1 MRWARSK
8 PSVAARWR
16 PNNVTRRVPEPSRL
30 LPLAVALLLC
40 AGTICR
46 AATAPDCRSEE
57 ATLTKDEAD
66 LPRLEVASPAD
77 RPITCITLE
86 TIIAFA
92 GRLKAH
98 VAHCPA
104 SGYAQS
110 AGGWEMT
117 RIDYVKRFADNR
129 CKRTF

>member
-1 MRWARSK
+1 VGDVRASAGLQPLIALAWC
-8 PSVAARWR
+8 AALIGSAAAADCKA
-16 PNNVTRRVPEPSRL
+16 EES
-30 LPLAVALLLC
+30 ALM
-40 AGTICR
+40 
-46 AATAPDCRSEE
+46 
-57 ATLTKDEAD
+57 KDESE

-110 AGGWEMT
+110 ASEWDKT
-117 RIDYVKRFADNR
+117 RLDYAARFTQNR
-129 CKRTF
+129 CRRTF

>member
-1 MRWARSK
+1 LK
-8 PSVAARWR
+8 
-16 PNNVTRRVPEPSRL
+16 
-30 LPLAVALLLC
+30 LLLVLAWSAAL
-40 AGTICR
+40 AGS
-46 AATAPDCRSEE
+46 AAAAVDCGSEE
-57 ATLTKDEAD
+57 TALTKDAAE

-92 GRLKAH
+92 GRLKIH

-110 AGGWEMT
+110 APEWDKI
-117 RIDYVKRFADNR
+117 RVDYAARFTQNR

>member
-1 MRWARSK
+1 MLLIVLTWS
-8 PSVAARWR
+8 AA
-16 PNNVTRRVPEPSRL
+16 
-30 LPLAVALLLC
+30 LAGNA
-40 AGTICR
+40 T
-46 AATAPDCRSEE
+46 AATDCKSEE
-57 ATLTKDEAD
+57 AALMKDETE

-86 TIIAFA
+86 TNIAFA

-104 SGYAQS
+104 SSYVPVAPD
-110 AGGWEMT
+110 WEKT
-117 RIDYVKRFADNR
+117 RIDYAARFTQNR

>member
-1 MRWARSK
+1 MRLRWGLSRQLASI
-8 PSVAARWR
+8 VAVLLAM
-16 PNNVTRRVPEPSRL
+16 TIGASRA
-30 LPLAVALLLC
+30 LAAP
-40 AGTICR
+40 
-46 AATAPDCRSEE
+46 PDCKAEE
-57 ATLTKDEAD
+57 TALGKDESE

-92 GRLKAH
+92 GRLKVH

-104 SGYAQS
+104 SGYVQS
-110 AGGWEMT
+110 AANWENT
-117 RIDYVKRFADNR
+117 RVDYVRRFAENR

>member
-1 MRWARSK
+1 LPAVFAWSIALIGSA
-8 PSVAARWR
+8 VAA
-16 PNNVTRRVPEPSRL
+16 T
-30 LPLAVALLLC
+30 
-40 AGTICR
+40 
-46 AATAPDCRSEE
+46 DCTSEE
-57 ATLTKDEAD
+57 AGLMKEETE

-104 SGYAQS
+104 SSYAAS
-110 AGGWEMT
+110 SSDWEKT
-117 RIDYVKRFADNR
+117 RVDYGARFVQNR

>member
-1 MRWARSK
+1 MRVGAGLK
-8 PSVAARWR
+8 
-16 PNNVTRRVPEPSRL
+16 
-30 LPLAVALLLC
+30 LLLVL
-40 AGTICR
+40 AWG
-46 AATAPDCRSEE
+46 AALTGSAAAAVDCKAEE
-57 ATLTKDEAD
+57 AALMKDESE

-104 SGYAQS
+104 SGYVSS
-110 AGGWEMT
+110 AADWEKT
-117 RIDYVKRFADNR
+117 RLDYAARFVQNR

>member
-1 MRWARSK
+1 VRA
-8 PSVAARWR
+8 
-16 PNNVTRRVPEPSRL
+16 SRT
-30 LPLAVALLLC
+30 PKLLLVL
-40 AGTICR
+40 AWS
-46 AATAPDCRSEE
+46 AALTGSAAAAVDCKAEE
-57 ATLTKDEAD
+57 AALMKDESE

-92 GRLKAH
+92 ARLKAH

-104 SGYAQS
+104 SSYAPS
-110 AGGWEMT
+110 AADWEKT
-117 RIDYVKRFADNR
+117 RIDHAARFTQNR

>member
-1 MRWARSK
+1 MLI
-8 PSVAARWR
+8 V
-16 PNNVTRRVPEPSRL
+16 
-30 LPLAVALLLC
+30 LAWC
-40 AGTICR
+40 
-46 AATAPDCRSEE
+46 
-57 ATLTKDEAD
+57 ATLTGSSAAALDCKSQETVLMKDESE

-77 RPITCITLE
+77 RPTTCITLE

-104 SGYAQS
+104 SSYAPT
-110 AGGWEMT
+110 AADWEKT
-117 RIDYVKRFADNR
+117 RVDYAARFIQNR

>member
-1 MRWARSK
+1 VRASK
-8 PSVAARWR
+8 
-16 PNNVTRRVPEPSRL
+16 RL
-30 LPLAVALLLC
+30 ELLLFL
-40 AGTICR
+40 AWT
-46 AATAPDCRSEE
+46 AALTGSAAAAADCKTEE
-57 ATLTKDEAD
+57 AALMKDETE

-92 GRLKAH
+92 GRLKGH

-104 SGYAQS
+104 SSYVQS
-110 AGGWEMT
+110 ASDWEKT
-117 RIDYVKRFADNR
+117 RVDYAARFIQNR

>member
-1 MRWARSK
+1 
-8 PSVAARWR
+8 VAAHL
-16 PNNVTRRVPEPSRL
+16 RL
-30 LPLAVALLLC
+30 VPLAVASLLC
-40 AGTICR
+40 AGTLCR
-46 AATAPDCRSEE
+46 AAPAPDCKSEE
-57 ATLTKDEAD
+57 TALAKDEAD

-92 GRLKAH
+92 GRLKTH

-104 SGYAQS
+104 SGYVQS

-117 RIDYVKRFADNR
+117 RSDYVRRFADNK

>member
-1 MRWARSK
+1 
-8 PSVAARWR
+8 V
-16 PNNVTRRVPEPSRL
+16 VRRVHTHSRL
-30 LPLAVALLLC
+30 VNLTAVALLLS
-40 AGTICR
+40 AGTVR
-46 AATAPDCRSEE
+46 GAVPAPDCKSEE
-57 ATLTKDEAD
+57 AALARDESD

-92 GRLKAH
+92 GRLRAH

-104 SGYAQS
+104 SDYAQS
-110 AGGWEMT
+110 INGWEMT
-117 RIDYVKRFADNR
+117 RIDYVKRFADNK

>member
-1 MRWARSK
+1 MGFLVRAGRGAQVLIALAWSAALSG
-8 PSVAARWR
+8 SAVAA
-16 PNNVTRRVPEPSRL
+16 VDCKVEEI
-30 LPLAVALLLC
+30 ALM
-40 AGTICR
+40 
-46 AATAPDCRSEE
+46 
-57 ATLTKDEAD
+57 KDESE

-92 GRLKAH
+92 GRLKGH

-104 SGYAQS
+104 SSYAQS
-110 AGGWEMT
+110 VGDWEKT
-117 RIDYVKRFADNR
+117 RFDYAARFTQNR

>member
-1 MRWARSK
+1 MRSWGGLGDVRASAG
-8 PSVAARWR
+8 PLLIALTGCAPTGSAA
-16 PNNVTRRVPEPSRL
+16 
-30 LPLAVALLLC
+30 
-40 AGTICR
+40 
-46 AATAPDCRSEE
+46 AAIDCKAEE
-57 ATLTKDEAD
+57 TTLMKDESE

-92 GRLKAH
+92 GRLKGH

-104 SGYAQS
+104 SGYVPS
-110 AGGWEMT
+110 AAEWEKT
-117 RIDYVKRFADNR
+117 RVDYAARFIQNR